1 MDINSPFKKKLS
13 YNWKRFRKSVAGK
26 PNPVEY
32 EQKRD
37 LLKKLLLVEQH
48 GLIDLYFTDESGF
61 SLTPSIPYGWQPT
74 GKQRTIRSSS
84 AKVLNIFG
92 LLSNQGKLITYAR
105 KENTNSDYVIACIND
120 LCSKITR
127 LTVLVLDNASWH
139 TSEKIQGML
148 QQWAEKDLY
157 LIFLPPYSPH
167 LNLIETLWRKMK
179 REWLKPEDYE
189 SAATLKKAIFT
200 IIKNY
205 DHDYTIDF
213 SEEYLHADLKDAFI

>member
-1 MDINSPFKKKLS
+1 MDINSPFKKKLA
-13 YNWKRFRKSVAGK
+13 YNWKRFRKRVAGK
-26 PNPVEY
+26 PNPVEH
-32 EQKRD
+32 EQKKD
-37 LLKKLLLVEQH
+37 LLKKLLLVEHH

-74 GKQRTIRSSS
+74 GKQRAIRSSS
-84 AKVLNIFG
+84 TKALNIFG
-92 LLSNQGKLITYAR
+92 LLSNQGKLITYVR
-105 KENTNSDYVIACIND
+105 KENTDSDYVIACIND

-139 TSEKIQGML
+139 TSKKIQGML
-148 QQWAEKDLY
+148 QQWAKKELY
-157 LIFLPPYSPH
+157 IIFLPPYSPH

-189 SAATLKKAIFT
+189 SAATLKNAICT